1 MKVDYSKGKIYK
13 ITNDFNDDVFVSF
26 TCDTLVK
33 KFSKHKSD
41 INHKDRM
48 NNPLY
53 KLMKEIGFERF
64 RIQLICDYP
73 CEDRYQLTQK
83 TCEYIRL
90 HGKNLNLNGKEQLE
104 IKKKQKEEAIKQEQE
119 KIKQENEKI
128 RKEKE
133 IIKKRGEK
141 VECDCG
147 CVYHKYDKNRH
158 LQSKKHSDTMESKSP
173 QSTIIE

>member
-13 ITNDFNDDVFVSF
+13 ITNDYNDDVFVSF

-41 INHKDRM
+41 INHQDRI
-48 NNPLY
+48 NRPLY
-53 KLMKEIGFERF
+53 KLMREIGFERF

-104 IKKKQKEEAIKQEQE
+104 LKKKQKEEAIKQEQE
-119 KIKQENEKI
+119 KLKQENEKI

-147 CVYHKYDKNRH
+147 CVYHKYDKKRH

-173 QSTIIE
+173 EKHHF